1 MCPLCDIINPVRR
14 DDCSRCNTD
23 RAESQQRNTDGGD
36 GSGGGEA
43 DVTTNGGG
51 VVARS
56 YRELTRLKLFRTS
69 SERHELQ
76 ALCAEARL
84 YGVARIPS
92 SFRLTGDELMNL
104 CRAPTVMATGF
115 PLATKVWPNPPRG
128 KGSGGRPAPVL
139 VGNMAGTNRVAPSVQ
154 SSSNN
159 NNNNNSSSGRHEEGP
174 KRYGLNVHDAAHIS
188 TALGENARG
197 KGGGGGVVGSDSSG
211 NGVKAA
217 QRFTPIHSTI
227 AVHSPGALDSPGAPG
242 SMALASSPP
251 LTGLGLHGSPS
262 PPLPAAHATPH
273 SLMLYNGYL
282 GNRGV
287 EALSLGLAHNTSL
300 RKLVLGAHS
309 VRWRGAAAL
318 AHALRHRPVRLR
330 ALVLEGNVIGDEGA
344 LALAAAIDRTGGGA
358 ALCPHPNGLLEEL
371 RVVQAGI
378 TAEGAGALALAFGR
392 AAVMSITARG
402 GHRGSDLFAVSTSN
416 ATTAAKVLT
425 AAVIF
430 DLSDNV
436 IECEGARL
444 VARHLFAPMK
454 TTMQAL
460 LKTFSPLSAAAA
472 RVAKKAAEAE
482 AKAEVVGQG
491 AGGGNTIRTV
501 GHRRI
506 PRVPPT
512 PDSNEG
518 DDDNNDEEDEDDG
531 AAATLTWRP
540 SRRPV
545 IRVSLAL
552 ANCQIRT
559 RGMRAICEAIA
570 ESQSRGGKKTKP
582 PQQAQQRQR
591 QPPPPPS
598 PKIISPPLSNGT
610 GKGKGKDKGNGAARP
625 LSVVEARAAAM
636 QAASSASSAGKRA
649 RVLAGEAAGG
659 ERPLPWLP
667 SSADCCVVLSS
678 LDMSMNWVDDTGGQA
693 LARCLCQDRELV
705 HCDLFDN
712 ELGEKA
718 AKLLL
723 SALRRNMALE
733 TLELGENG
741 AISGE
746 RRILLSAQMEARN
759 FVWQQMEGGGG
770 VIGGIEAIGS
780 GDVAGLSSLFHS
792 PTKGSASSSSP
803 SPHRKRKGAG
813 ASLAPLALLGGV
825 TEAAVAGGEHGIGQV
840 TWVGKDGRGGARGGG
855 RGTGQEDDDAEAEND
870 DVWAARLETF
880 NAAVRRRTQQ
890 VNRHH
895 ASVAPQ
901 REEAHVLKRDY
912 EKAVKRVKEVEAQ
925 RAAKATKELNAA
937 SATAKMELGLEGGMK
952 DGTEVHARGWASG
965 YLAENNGKSVAAA
978 MGDGQIVFE
987 LHGEFNDVMAKSVG
1001 EEEMWERSKI
1011 VEHGEGVGE

>member
-1 MCPLCDIINPVRR
+1 
-14 DDCSRCNTD
+14 
-23 RAESQQRNTDGGD
+23 
-36 GSGGGEA
+36 
-43 DVTTNGGG
+43 
-51 VVARS
+51 VA
-56 YRELTRLKLFRTS
+56 T
-69 SERHELQ
+69 
-76 ALCAEARL
+76 
-84 YGVARIPS
+84 
-92 SFRLTGDELMNL
+92 
-104 CRAPTVMATGF
+104 
-115 PLATKVWPNPPRG
+115 
-128 KGSGGRPAPVL
+128 
-139 VGNMAGTNRVAPSVQ
+139 
-154 SSSNN
+154 
-159 NNNNNSSSGRHEEGP
+159 
-174 KRYGLNVHDAAHIS
+174 
-188 TALGENARG
+188 
-197 KGGGGGVVGSDSSG
+197 
-211 NGVKAA
+211 
-217 QRFTPIHSTI
+217 
-227 AVHSPGALDSPGAPG
+227 
-242 SMALASSPP
+242 
-251 LTGLGLHGSPS
+251 
-262 PPLPAAHATPH
+262 
-273 SLMLYNGYL
+273 
-282 GNRGV
+282 
-287 EALSLGLAHNTSL
+287 LSLGLAHNTSL

-330 ALVLEGNVIGDEGA
+330 ALILEGNVIGDEGA

-358 ALCPHPNGLLEEL
+358 ALCPHPDGLLEEL

-392 AAVMSITARG
+392 AAVMSIAARG
-402 GHRGSDLFAVSTSN
+402 GRRGSDLFALSTPN
-416 ATTAAKVLT
+416 ATMAAKVLA

-460 LKTFSPLSAAAA
+460 LKTFSPLNAAAA
-472 RVAKKAAEAE
+472 RFAKEAAEAE

-491 AGGGNTIRTV
+491 AGGETTIRTV

-506 PRVPPT
+506 PRIPPT

-518 DDDNNDEEDEDDG
+518 DDDNNDEEDEDDE
-531 AAATLTWRP
+531 AAATLTRRP
-540 SRRPV
+540 PRWPV

-559 RGMRAICEAIA
+559 RGMRAICEVIA

-598 PKIISPPLSNGT
+598 PKITSPPLSNGK
-610 GKGKGKDKGNGAARP
+610 GKGKGKDKGNGSARP

-659 ERPLPWLP
+659 ERSLPRLP

-741 AISGE
+741 AISE
-746 RRILLSAQMEARN
+746 ARRVLLSAQMEARN

-803 SPHRKRKGAG
+803 PLPHRKRKGAG

-825 TEAAVAGGEHGIGQV
+825 TEAAVAGGEDGHGQV

-855 RGTGQEDDDAEAEND
+855 RGTADAEEEND

-937 SATAKMELGLEGGMK
+937 SATAKMELGLEDGMK
-952 DGTEVHARGWASG
+952 DGTQVHARGWASG

-978 MGDGQIVFE
+978 MGNGQIVFE

-1011 VEHGEGVGE
+1011 VEHGEGGGE